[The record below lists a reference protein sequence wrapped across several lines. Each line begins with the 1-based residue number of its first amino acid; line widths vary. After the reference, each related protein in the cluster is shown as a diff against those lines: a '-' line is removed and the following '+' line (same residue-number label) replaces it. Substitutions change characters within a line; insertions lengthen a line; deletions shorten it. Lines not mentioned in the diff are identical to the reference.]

1 MSTPPTTTPS
11 SGKSQ
16 YFDAPVAHFSAN
28 SDKDMSAATTDEH
41 IAKGGAAGGAGLA
54 RNPSVANPAIAPTN
68 GVNGHGVNGNGKAP
82 ETAAAV
88 TEEEEEGE
96 APEYSPGPDDKLSRS
111 YGTDA
116 KTASTTTDAA
126 ATAAAAPIAA
136 ADTQPASPPSPASLS
151 AKTTPD
157 ARSGSGHN
165 QQGST
170 FANGAAVTGPNAAMS
185 PEEEAALHLRSATA
199 ESGLS
204 EKTKGRLSKAELK
217 DNKRLSKIIRAE
229 AKAEAAA
236 LKAAIAE
243 LAQLQGQQGA
253 ATKREAAAAKS
264 QAKALSVHM
273 KTESRYMALKAA
285 HERDQGDLRGK
296 EEALAVEQANA
307 REVSERTG
315 EKAREVER
323 LRLQTAAD
331 ERERAAKLEEM
342 GTSEKGGCVIC

>member
-1 MSTPPTTTPS
+1 
-11 SGKSQ
+11 
-16 YFDAPVAHFSAN
+16 
-28 SDKDMSAATTDEH
+28 MSAATTDEH
-41 IAKGGAAGGAGLA
+41 IAKGGAAAGGASLA
-54 RNPSVANPAIAPTN
+54 RNPSVANPAIAPTNGHVVN

-96 APEYSPGPDDKLSRS
+96 APEYTPGPDDKLSRS

-116 KTASTTTDAA
+116 KTAPVVAPSTTDAA
-126 ATAAAAPIAA
+126 AATTTAAPIAA
-136 ADTQPASPPSPASLS
+136 TDTQPVSPSSPASIS

-253 ATKREAAAAKS
+253 ATKREAAAAKA
-264 QAKALSVHM
+264 QAKALAAHM
-273 KTESRYMALKAA
+273 KSESKYRALKATY
-285 HERDQGDLRGK
+285 ERDQGDLHGK
-296 EEALAVEQANA
+296 EEALSVEQANA

-342 GTSEKGGCVIC
+342 GTSEGGGCVIC